1 MIPQLYQSSRETFR
15 WQNRRLLYLF
25 SPLALVAVVT
35 LACAGFGRATPVP
48 PTPTTPPPTPTPVMA
63 DVSNGLSNTEIA
75 LIDQFGLDIA
85 ERRVIDVYRQV
96 SASVVNINTEVLQ
109 QTFFFRAVPAEGA
122 GSGFVLDGEG
132 HILTNYHVVE
142 DAQSVEVTFFD
153 ETSLPAEVVGVD
165 PRNDVA
171 VLRVDAPP
179 ELLQPVVL
187 GESDNLV
194 VGQRAIAIGNPFGQ
208 FDNTLTTGVISALGR
223 SLEGP
228 DGRTITGVI
237 QTDAAINSGNSGGP
251 LLNSSG
257 QVIGINTA
265 IFSPSGASAGVGF
278 AVPVDTVRRMLPDL
292 LSIGRYR
299 HPGLGLQAAYS
310 IRPGLADALDLPVE
324 SGLLLVQLNDGGPL
338 DAAGVVGAQR
348 EVILGN
354 RRLYIDGDILS
365 SINGIPITSMDALDA
380 FLEDSFQVGDSVT
393 VSLLRNGDPF
403 EVSVQLAEQPSR

>member
-1 MIPQLYQSSRETFR
+1 MMSQLYQKSRETL
-15 WQNRRLLYLF
+15 RRNKPNLLYLCT
-25 SPLALVAVVT
+25 PLALAAAVT

-48 PTPTTPPPTPTPVMA
+48 PTPTTPPPTATPVVA
-63 DVSNGLSNTEIA
+63 DVSELSNTEIA
-75 LIDQFGLDIA
+75 LIDQYGLDIA

-122 GSGFVLDGEG
+122 GSGFVLDTDG
-132 HILTNYHVVE
+132 HILTNYHVIE
-142 DAQSVEVTFFD
+142 DAQSIEVTFID
-153 ETSLPAEVVGVD
+153 ETSLPATVVGTD

-171 VLRVDAPP
+171 VLKVDAPAG
-179 ELLQPVVL
+179 LLQPVVL
-187 GESDNLV
+187 GESNNLA

-208 FDNTLTTGVISALGR
+208 FDNTLTTGVISAVGR

-265 IFSPSGASAGVGF
+265 IFSPSGANAGVGF

-299 HPGLGLQAAYS
+299 HPGIGVQAAYS
-310 IRPGLADALDLPVE
+310 IRPGLAGALDLPVE
-324 SGLLLVQLNDGGPL
+324 SGLLLVQLNQGGPL
-338 DAAGVVGAQR
+338 DAAGVVGTQR
-348 EVILGN
+348 EVIIGN
-354 RRLYIDGDILS
+354 RRIYIGGDILV
-365 SINGIPITSMDALDA
+365 SINGTPITNVEALDE
-380 FLEDSFQVGDSVT
+380 FLEDSYQVGDSVT
-393 VSLLRNGDPF
+393 VSLVRDGNPF
-403 EVSVQLAEQPSR
+403 DVTVELAEQPSR